1 MRVQGTHDNDRSY
14 DDCATSVTGI
24 QSMLEQMYQISN
36 EKFPVE
42 EPFFW
47 RHEPIIRDTM
57 TGRLRLVLN

>member
-1 MRVQGTHDNDRSY
+1 
-14 DDCATSVTGI
+14 
-24 QSMLEQMYQISN
+24 MLEQMYQISN